1 MIRLPIIGLIVLLA
15 FYAEKGL
22 TVEPAMRVLHKAEFI
37 DANLLEN
44 GNFEG
49 MDDEAIRSWSPY
61 GQGYEIARGDG
72 RGGSTAAY
80 CEDESGGGRYGIS
93 QVLDLERD
101 VPVPLLVR
109 GWSKA
114 KDVSGSRGSGY
125 SIYVDITFQDGT
137 PLWGQ
142 TGEFNTGTHDWEKQE
157 FFIVP
162 SKPVKSLHLYGLF
175 RGYKGRVWFDDFE
188 LFELGGREIP
198 VLDGLPIELVEGRT
212 EEEDEFMGVFKLSTE
227 DGLTMAYDFVRG
239 NITSL
244 KIDGRELA
252 QRQVPSGFLVRD
264 AAADS
269 DFYSFEGG
277 VCTELGLAL
286 ESRPEEADN
295 CIHVPGQITD
305 TTGEDRTITLM
316 FALPL
321 NAVGW
326 KWHDDVRSSRVIE
339 EGSEY
344 INGVNIH
351 TGANGAMSLYPF
363 GNVSDNNTGLAL
375 AIDMDVAAQYRIAY
389 NSFTKQFFIAYD
401 FGLVRETDNFPGS
414 APFRFALYKTDPEWG
429 FRSAAKRLYEI
440 FPDYFVCRSKD
451 QGIWMPFTD
460 VSTVQGWEDFGF
472 KYHEGNNNV
481 PFDDEANILS
491 FRYTEPSTWWMRMDP
506 EIERTHENVMNM
518 LHDSAK
524 SDEPR
529 RRRPAEATVI
539 SGSFDEQGRYQ
550 YLVRN
555 TPWSNGAV
563 FSSNPNPYIPGN
575 SEAKMSWNEEVKQ
588 RLYGPDAKGDQ
599 DGEYLDSLEGYVTA
613 NENFRREH
621 FHYVTVPLTFSTSSK
636 KPVIHK
642 ASSVYEFSKW
652 LAQDVHSMGKLMFA
666 NSVPH
671 RFAFLCPFFD
681 IMGTEMNWV
690 GNDGSWR
697 PASDEWMNFKRT
709 MCYQKPYLFLMNTRY
724 ERFTPDLVEKYFQ
737 RSLFYG
743 MFPSMFSH
751 NASEDPYWR
760 APEFYN
766 RDRHLFKKYIPII
779 KRIAE
784 AGWEPVTYG
793 TTDNSKVYVERFGP
807 DAEGKV
813 YFTVLNDSTEEQEVL
828 VTIMGHNLKTAAP
841 ESVEDLI
848 SGDNVGVSADDG
860 YLKIELAMLPE
871 QVRAL
876 VFRCEM

>member
-1 MIRLPIIGLIVLLA
+1 
-15 FYAEKGL
+15 
-22 TVEPAMRVLHKAEFI
+22 
-37 DANLLEN
+37 
-44 GNFEG
+44 
-49 MDDEAIRSWSPY
+49 
-61 GQGYEIARGDG
+61 
-72 RGGSTAAY
+72 
-80 CEDESGGGRYGIS
+80 
-93 QVLDLERD
+93 
-101 VPVPLLVR
+101 
-109 GWSKA
+109 
-114 KDVSGSRGSGY
+114 
-125 SIYVDITFQDGT
+125 
-137 PLWGQ
+137 
-142 TGEFNTGTHDWEKQE
+142 
-157 FFIVP
+157 
-162 SKPVKSLHLYGLF
+162 
-175 RGYKGRVWFDDFE
+175 
-188 LFELGGREIP
+188 
-198 VLDGLPIELVEGRT
+198 
-212 EEEDEFMGVFKLSTE
+212 
-227 DGLTMAYDFVRG
+227 
-239 NITSL
+239 
-244 KIDGRELA
+244 
-252 QRQVPSGFLVRD
+252 
-264 AAADS
+264 
-269 DFYSFEGG
+269 
-277 VCTELGLAL
+277 
-286 ESRPEEADN
+286 
-295 CIHVPGQITD
+295 
-305 TTGEDRTITLM
+305 M
-316 FALPL
+316 FALPI

-326 KWHDDVRSSRVIE
+326 KWHDDIRSSRVIE
-339 EGSEY
+339 EGVEY

-363 GNVSDNNTGLAL
+363 GSVSDDNAGLAL

-401 FGLVRETDNFPGS
+401 FGLVKETDNFPGS
-414 APFRFALYKTDPEWG
+414 APFKFALYKTDPEWG

-440 FPDYFVCRSKD
+440 FPDHFVCRSKD

-506 EIERTHENVMNM
+506 KIERTHENVMNM

-524 SDEPR
+524 SDDPR
-529 RRRPAEATVI
+529 RRRSAEATVI

-563 FSSNPNPYIPGN
+563 FSSNPNPHIPGN
-575 SEAKMSWNEEVKQ
+575 SEAKMSWNEESKQ

-621 FHYVTVPLTFSTSSK
+621 FHYVTIPLTFSTSSK

-642 ASSVYEFSKW
+642 ASSVYEFSRW

-690 GNDGSWR
+690 GSDGSWR
-697 PASDEWMNFKRT
+697 PASDDWMNFKRT

-766 RDRHLFKKYIPII
+766 RDRHLFRKYIPII
-779 KRIAE
+779 KRVAE
-784 AGWEPVTYG
+784 AGWEPVTYAV
-793 TTDNSKVYVERFGP
+793 TDNDKVYIERFGP
-807 DAEGKV
+807 DAEGNV
-813 YFTVLNDSTEEQEVL
+813 YFTVLNDSSEEQKVL
-828 VTIMGHNLKTAAP
+828 ITIMGHNLRIAAP

-848 SGDNVGVSADDG
+848 SGDDVRVSANG
-860 YLKIELAMLPE
+860 EYLEIEFAMLPE